1 MKLNITSKILS
12 TLSRALGFVGLVMV
26 ISAVAFTVP
35 AAFATPANGPEWNT
49 GSTASEQNW
58 FQVSNA
64 IQGGDWAN
72 SISGVKAGDVVNF
85 RVYMHNNTC
94 PANDAAGNT
103 SDKCPANVAHSAYV
117 HVTLPQVGGTVT
129 ANIGSNET
137 AANIARSLSLVLP
150 SGQTIAYKAG
160 STRIVHNQI
169 DPNTFWPM
177 PNTSVT
183 ENAGDNVTSGNLDQG
198 DIAGCYSNS
207 RYITFQ
213 AVVSNVVV
221 GTPTPAVTPA
231 KPAVLAAV
239 TQTPATGPESA
250 PILALIGM
258 IPAGLVL
265 RRFKV

>member
-1 MKLNITSKILS
+1 M
-12 TLSRALGFVGLVMV
+12 GLVMV

-35 AAFATPANGPEWNT
+35 AAFATHQSSTPEWNT

-64 IQGGDWAN
+64 TQGGDWAN

-85 RVYMHNNTC
+85 RVYLHNNTC
-94 PANDAAGNT
+94 AANDAAGNNH
-103 SDKCPANVAHSAYV
+103 DNCPQTVAHSAYV

-169 DPNTFWPM
+169 DANTFWPM
-177 PNTSVT
+177 PNTTVT

-207 RYITFQ
+207 RYVSFQ

-221 GTPTPAVTPA
+221 PAPVGTPVVTSTPV